1 MNVSPFDSP
10 DRKAFRGIRTS
21 RYTYVCNPDG
31 PWLLY
36 DNQVD
41 PYQMKN
47 LVGVAEHAGLQKK
60 LEGMLQSKLRQTGD
74 KFHPKQHYLE
84 EWGYKVNRNGAI
96 PYFFQG
102 KKPDNFKVQSPMNKP
117 KKY

>member
-1 MNVSPFDSP
+1 
-10 DRKAFRGIRTS
+10 
-21 RYTYVCNPDG
+21 
-31 PWLLY
+31 
-36 DNQVD
+36 
-41 PYQMKN
+41 MKN
-47 LVGVAEHAGLQKK
+47 LVGVANHAGLHKK

-84 EWGYKVNRNGAI
+84 EWDYKVNRNGAI